1 MKVKMAHLRERAQ
14 SGGWINFAVFDARS
28 TTGDNASL
36 LYQLTNAARVSGLK
50 IDQSALAF
58 NYGGRM
64 QFFGDKNLAS
74 YLAKAGVPRWTHTID
89 A

>member
-36 LYQLTNAARVSGLK
+36 LHQLTKAARVSGLM

-58 NYGGRM
+58 SYGGRM

-74 YLAKAGVPRWTHTID
+74 YLAKADPYDRCISS
-89 A
+89 